1 MRSSAETSQKPLNR
15 TDTPNTHGSGGS
27 GSRRSRPEAVPKVGT
42 FVNGFHNAPQSR
54 RSAPDR
60 FRELI
65 DRIFDDA
72 GAEWL
77 RSQR

>member
-1 MRSSAETSQKPLNR
+1 MSSSPETSQKPLNR
-15 TDTPNTHGSGGS
+15 TDTPNTHGSRGS
-27 GSRRSRPEAVPKVGT
+27 GSRSSRPEARPKAGT
-42 FVNGFHNAPQSR
+42 FVNGFHNAPHWR
-54 RSAPDR
+54 RSGPDP

-77 RSQR
+77 RGQQ